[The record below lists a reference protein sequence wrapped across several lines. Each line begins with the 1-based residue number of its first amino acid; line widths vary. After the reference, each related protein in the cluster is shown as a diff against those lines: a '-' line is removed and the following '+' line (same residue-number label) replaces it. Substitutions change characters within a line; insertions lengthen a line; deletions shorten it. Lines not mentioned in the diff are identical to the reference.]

1 LKDTD
6 CVRFLQWA
14 LPRLGMRWQGFR
26 RVRRQVC
33 RRLRHRLSDLQMDS
47 VAQYQSLLEC
57 GLAETEWAGLD
68 RLCRISIS
76 RFYRDKRVFQRL
88 EQELLPRLQHQ
99 VLARNDRPLRIWC
112 IGCASGEEPYTLAL
126 MSRFTP
132 SLSHRS
138 LYIVATD
145 ADTHLLTRARR
156 ACYPASS
163 LRELPNPWRVAFDI
177 RNGEFCLQSKYREAV
192 SFSEQDIRQQSA
204 DGVFDLIL
212 CRNLVFTYFVP
223 ALQIEIAR
231 RLADVMLPGGLLLLG
246 AHETLP
252 EPLPALEAE
261 SAWLYRR
268 VVEQNVDNT

>member
-1 LKDTD
+1 
-6 CVRFLQWA
+6 
-14 LPRLGMRWQGFR
+14 
-26 RVRRQVC
+26 
-33 RRLRHRLSDLQMDS
+33 
-47 VAQYQSLLEC
+47 
-57 GLAETEWAGLD
+57 
-68 RLCRISIS
+68 
-76 RFYRDKRVFQRL
+76 
-88 EQELLPRLQHQ
+88 
-99 VLARNDRPLRIWC
+99 
-112 IGCASGEEPYTLAL
+112 
-126 MSRFTP
+126 
-132 SLSHRS
+132 

-145 ADTHLLTRARR
+145 TDTHLLTRARR

-163 LRELPNPWRVAFDI
+163 LRELPNPWKVAFDI